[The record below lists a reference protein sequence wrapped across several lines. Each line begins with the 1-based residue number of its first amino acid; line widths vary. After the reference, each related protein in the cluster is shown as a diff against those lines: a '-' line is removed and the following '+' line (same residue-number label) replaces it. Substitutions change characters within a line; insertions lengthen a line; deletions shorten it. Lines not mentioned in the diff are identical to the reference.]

1 MNKKLL
7 ALGIFIVVFQLI
19 ALLLWYIFD
28 WNLFGPMLIGALGD
42 ISFRYYSEKSN
53 LKLNI
58 YS

>member
-28 WNLFGPMLIGALGD
+28 WNLFGPMLIGALVGYFFP
-42 ISFRYYSEKSN
+42 ILFRK
-53 LKLNI
+53 KKP
-58 YS
+58 

>member
-28 WNLFGPMLIGALGD
+28 WNLFGPMLIGALGGYFFP
-42 ISFRYYSEKSN
+42 ILFRK
-53 LKLNI
+53 KKT
-58 YS
+58 